1 MQLRY
6 NNSLLK
12 HTVKLCILG
21 VLNQL
26 ASWKSTKEQ
35 SRANTHL
42 EAFLDKTNNSND
54 NDEKV

>member
-6 NNSLLK
+6 NNGLLK

-21 VLNQL
+21 VLNKL

-35 SRANTHL
+35 CRANTYL
-42 EAFLDKTNNSND
+42 EAFLDKTNASND
-54 NDEKV
+54 DEKV